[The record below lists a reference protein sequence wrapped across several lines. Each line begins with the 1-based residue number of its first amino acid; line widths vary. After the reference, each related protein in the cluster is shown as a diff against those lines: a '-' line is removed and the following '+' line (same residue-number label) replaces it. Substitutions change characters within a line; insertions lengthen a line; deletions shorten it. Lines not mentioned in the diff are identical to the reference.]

1 MWEKKVLLV
10 GWHPSAVNYDK
21 WPGLTPEKLEAGL
34 KADESNL
41 NDLGYEA
48 TLGFIY
54 DSETGV
60 AALAETLQETSFD
73 VVLIGAG
80 VRRDDDHF
88 LVFEQLV
95 NIIHEFA
102 PQARIAF
109 NTGPTD
115 SAAAVQRWA

>member
-1 MWEKKVLLV
+1 VGKKVLLV

-41 NDLGYEA
+41 NDLGYKA

-60 AALAETLQETSFD
+60 AALAEKLQETSFD